1 MCEFCEEQKIIEF
14 FDGKITWHIR
24 EKGKGYDTYYAN
36 SKTGELGI
44 IDISYCPICGR
55 KLTDGEEKH
64 LHENEEKFTKCDKC
78 EQLEECKEN
87 RKVLNINSGSMQGLK
102 NVGTADYTRFAKGIE
117 KIANLNS
124 GQISKAAS
132 AIVGFGKGL
141 QSLNSVNVS
150 KTSEQVA
157 NLAKGISQLGYKSS
171 TKAIENIPLLAKSM
185 RQLMSE
191 LSKAPKVSQN
201 LIDMTNA
208 LAKLA
213 RTGASSGR
221 AANALSGSLNTYTKS
236 THKAS
241 KGIL

>member
-87 RKVLNINSGSMQGLK
+87 RKVLNINSGCEEFPHYVP
-102 NVGTADYTRFAKGIE
+102 NIGTFCGKKEVETNTDIAESID
-117 KIANLNS
+117 KIAKLNDRH
-124 GQISKAAS
+124 QFDCIKINQLNVVIDVLVEKYARLRE
-132 AIVGFGKGL
+132 VHGL
-141 QSLNSVNVS
+141 
-150 KTSEQVA
+150 
-157 NLAKGISQLGYKSS
+157 
-171 TKAIENIPLLAKSM
+171 
-185 RQLMSE
+185 
-191 LSKAPKVSQN
+191 
-201 LIDMTNA
+201 
-208 LAKLA
+208 
-213 RTGASSGR
+213 
-221 AANALSGSLNTYTKS
+221 
-236 THKAS
+236 
-241 KGIL
+241 